1 MKGIVKLGG
10 AVALSFLAAQASAR
24 AVGFQPE
31 QWITPYKR
39 EALQDIVTW
48 DKDSIFVHGERIFLY
63 SGEIHPYRL
72 PVPDLYLDLFQKVKA
87 LGYNGVSFYVDWAL
101 LEGKPGQYREEG
113 VFDLQPFFDAATE
126 AGIYL
131 IARPGPYIN
140 AESSGGGFPGWLQRV
155 NGTLRTRAP
164 DFLAATDN
172 YMKNVGAKI
181 ASAQITNG
189 GPIILVQP
197 ENEYTQA
204 TSAIKPF
211 PDPEYMQY
219 VIDQL
224 RDAGI
229 VVPLISNDASP
240 KGYNAPIST
249 APGYPAVVDIYG
261 HDGYPLGFD
270 CANPTV
276 WPNNALP
283 TNWHQLHLQQS
294 PNTPYSIV
302 EFQAGSFDPWGGPG
316 FDKCNVLVNAEF
328 ERVFYKNLYSFGVT
342 VLNLYM
348 TYGGTNWGNLGH
360 PGGYTSYDYAAV
372 IREDRRVD
380 REKYS
385 EQKLQANFFKVSPAY
400 LTAAR
405 GNASNATWTN
415 TPALTVTPAFGNT
428 TNFYFVRH
436 SKYNTLDSTTYKLNI
451 PTTAFGNITVP
462 QMNGTSLTLNGRD
475 SKIHVSDYDLGGT
488 TLFYSTAEI
497 FTWHK
502 YDDKTVLVVYGGPG
516 ETHEL
521 ALAVTGLE
529 VLEGD
534 IKSITT
540 RGYTVLNFNVDGGRK
555 VAKVGVESNI
565 VYVYILDRNEANNYW
580 AIDQAPHDSSNPVIL
595 KAGYLT
601 RTAKVSGDT
610 LALTGDL
617 NATTPIEVIGAPS
630 TVSKVTFNG
639 KDVSVEASKAGAL
652 SGTVELPKADISIPK
667 LNELEWKYI
676 DTLPEIQADYD
687 DSKWKV
693 ADLKKTYNSLRPLTT
708 PVSLYSSDYGF
719 HTGTLLYR
727 GSFKATGNET
737 TFYAWNQGGSA
748 FGSSIW
754 IGDEFLGS
762 WRGYDAATNGNSTV
776 TLPNLSAGK
785 EYTITVVIDNQG
797 LDQTWTI
804 GTETGKN
811 PRGILNYNL
820 AGHSQSD
827 VSWKLTGNLGGE
839 DYVDISRG
847 PLNEGGLFAERNG
860 LHQPGALSANAGWKA
875 SKGPVTDGITAPG
888 IGFFATEFDLNLPT
902 GYDIPVSFTFTN
914 GTSSNSTGSGSS
926 VAAYRVQLYING
938 WQYGKY
944 VNNVGPQTNFPV
956 PEGILNYRGTNYLA
970 VSLWGLDAGATKIA
984 GLELA
989 ADGEVWGGVKVGV
1002 VEGQKYEAREGA
1014 Y

>member
-1 MKGIVKLGG
+1 MD
-10 AVALSFLAAQASAR
+10 R
-24 AVGFQPE
+24 
-31 QWITPYKR
+31 
-39 EALQDIVTW
+39 
-48 DKDSIFVHGERIFLY
+48 
-63 SGEIHPYRL
+63 
-72 PVPDLYLDLFQKVKA
+72 
-87 LGYNGVSFYVDWAL
+87 
-101 LEGKPGQYREEG
+101 
-113 VFDLQPFFDAATE
+113 
-126 AGIYL
+126 
-131 IARPGPYIN
+131 
-140 AESSGGGFPGWLQRV
+140 
-155 NGTLRTRAP
+155 
-164 DFLAATDN
+164 
-172 YMKNVGAKI
+172 
-181 ASAQITNG
+181 
-189 GPIILVQP
+189 
-197 ENEYTQA
+197 
-204 TSAIKPF
+204 
-211 PDPEYMQY
+211 
-219 VIDQL
+219 
-224 RDAGI
+224 
-229 VVPLISNDASP
+229 
-240 KGYNAPIST
+240 GYNAPIES

-270 CANPTV
+270 CANPDV

-283 TNWHQLHLQQS
+283 TNWHDLHLKQS
-294 PNTPYSIV
+294 PNTPYSIL

-316 FDKCNVLVNAEF
+316 FDKCGVLVNAAF

-342 VLNLYM
+342 ILNLYM

-405 GNASNATWTN
+405 GSASNSTWTSSQ
-415 TPALTVTPAFGNT
+415 ALTVTPATSNT

-436 SKYNTLDSTTYKLNI
+436 AKYNTLDSVTYKLNVH
-451 PTTAFGNITVP
+451 TTAFGNITVP
-462 QMNGTSLTLNGRD
+462 QVNGTSLTLSGRD
-475 SKIHVSDYDLGGT
+475 SKTHVSDYDIGGA
-488 TLFYSTAEI
+488 TLVYSTAEV

-534 IKSITT
+534 VKSITT
-540 RGYTVLNFNVDGGRK
+540 RGYTVLNFAVDGGRK
-555 VAKVGVESNI
+555 VAKVGVENSFI
-565 VYVYILDRNEANNYW
+565 YVYMVSRNEAYNYW
-580 AIDQAPHDSSNPVIL
+580 AVDQAPHDNSDAIIL

-601 RTAKVSGDT
+601 RTAKVEGTT
-610 LALTGDL
+610 LAITGDL

-630 TVSKVTFNG
+630 SVTKVTFNG
-639 KDVSVEASKAGAL
+639 EDVSVAPSNAGAL
-652 SGTVELPKADISIPK
+652 CGSIELSKADISVPK

-676 DTLPEIQADYD
+676 DTLPEIQASYD

-727 GSFKATGNET
+727 GTFKATGNET
-737 TFYAWNQGGSA
+737 TFYAWTQGGSA

-754 IGDEFLGS
+754 IGDQFLGS

-776 TLPNLSAGK
+776 TLPNLTAGK
-785 EYTITVVIDNQG
+785 EYTITIAIDNQG

-811 PRGILNYNL
+811 PRGVLDYKL

-847 PLNEGGLFAERNG
+847 PLNEGGLFAERHG
-860 LHQPGALSANAGWKA
+860 LHQPGALSADAGWKA
-875 SKGPVTDGITAPG
+875 SKGPVADGISAPG

-902 GYDIPVSFTFTN
+902 GWDIPVSFTFTN

-926 VAAYRVQLYING
+926 VPAYRVQLYVNG

-944 VNNVGPQTNFPV
+944 VSNVGPQTNYPV
-956 PEGILNYRGTNYLA
+956 SEGILNYRGTNYLA
-970 VSLWGLDAGATKIA
+970 VSLWGLDAGATKID
-984 GLELA
+984 GLELTV
-989 ADGEVWGGVKVGV
+989 DGEVWGGLEVGV

>member
-1 MKGIVKLGG
+1 MKGILKFGG
-10 AVALSFLAAQASAR
+10 AIALSCLATQTAAR
-24 AVGFQPE
+24 AVAFQPD
-31 QWITPYKR
+31 QWIAPYKR

-48 DKDSIFVHGERIFLY
+48 DKDTIFVNGERIFLY
-63 SGEIHPYRL
+63 SGEVHPFRL
-72 PVPDLYLDLFQKVKA
+72 PVPDLYLDLFQKIKA

-113 VFDLQPFFDAATE
+113 VFDLQPFFDAASE
-126 AGIYL
+126 VGIYL
-131 IARPGPYIN
+131 IARPGAYIN
-140 AESSGGGFPGWLQRV
+140 AEVSGGGFPGWIQRV

-172 YMKNVGAKI
+172 YMKNVGEKI

-211 PDPEYMQY
+211 PDPVYFQY
-219 VIDQL
+219 VEDQL
-224 RDAGI
+224 RGAGI
-229 VVPLISNDASP
+229 VLPFISNDASA
-240 KGYNAPIST
+240 KGYNAPIGT
-249 APGYPAVVDIYG
+249 APGYPAVVEIYG
-261 HDGYPLGFD
+261 HDGYPLGFNCMD
-270 CANPTV
+270 PTV
-276 WPNNALP
+276 WPDRALP

-294 PNTPYSIV
+294 PNTPYSIL

-316 FDKCNVLVNAEF
+316 FDKCGVLTGADF

-342 VLNLYM
+342 ILNLYM

-405 GNASNATWTN
+405 GNASNTTYTN
-415 TPALTVTPAFGNT
+415 TQALTVTPAFSNS

-436 SKYNTLDSTTYKLNI
+436 AKYNTLDSTLYKLNI

-462 QMNGTSLTLNGRD
+462 QVNGTSLTLNGRD
-475 SKIHVSDYDLGGT
+475 SKIHVSDYDIGGA
-488 TLFYSTAEI
+488 TLVYSTAEV

-529 VLEGD
+529 VIEGD
-534 IKSITT
+534 IKSIAT
-540 RGYTVLNFNVDGGRK
+540 RGYTVLNFNTNGGRK
-555 VAKVGVESNI
+555 VAKVGVESNF
-565 VYVYILDRNEANNYW
+565 VYVYMVDRNEAYNYW
-580 AIDQAPHDSSNPVIL
+580 AIDQAPHDSSSPVIL

-601 RTAKVSGDT
+601 RTAKVTGDT

-617 NATTPIEVIGAPS
+617 NATTLVEVIGAPS
-630 TVSKVTFNG
+630 SVSKFTFNG
-639 KDVSVEASKAGAL
+639 KDVSVETSKAGAL
-652 SGTVELPKADISIPK
+652 SGTVEFPKADISIPN

-676 DTLPEIQADYD
+676 DTLPEIQANYD

-727 GSFKATGNET
+727 GTFKATGNET
-737 TFYAWNQGGSA
+737 TFYAWTQGGSA

-754 IGDEFLGS
+754 IGDQFLGS

-776 TLPNLSAGK
+776 SLPNLVAGK

-811 PRGILNYNL
+811 PRGILNYVL
-820 AGHSQSD
+820 AGHDQSD
-827 VSWKLTGNLGGE
+827 VTWKLTGNLGGE
-839 DYVDISRG
+839 DYIDISRG

-860 LHQPGALSANAGWKA
+860 LHQPGALSADAGWKA
-875 SKGPVTDGITAPG
+875 SKGPVTDGIAAPG

-902 GYDIPVSFTFTN
+902 GYDIPLSFTFTN

-926 VAAYRVQLYING
+926 VQAYRVQLYVNG

-944 VNNVGPQTNFPV
+944 VNNVGPQLHYYV
-956 PEGILNYRGTNYLA
+956 PEGVLDYHGTNYLA

-984 GLELA
+984 GLELTV
-989 ADGEVWGGVKVGV
+989 DSEIWGGVEVGV
-1002 VEGQKYEAREGA
+1002 VQGQKYEAREGA